1 MVIKM
6 HTLEE
11 LEVFALENHIPIA
24 RHQVVEYMVNLIQEK
39 NYKSFFEIG
48 TAIGYTSIIIYK
60 SNPNIR
66 LVTIENDLERVV
78 VAQKNFLDFNI
89 QDKIQFIIDDATL
102 YNTDELFD
110 LIFIDAAKKKNQ
122 FFFDK
127 FSKNLKDGGT
137 IIVDN
142 MNLQDLWLKIN
153 VKKRAK
159 YNQINQDF
167 KDYICSLKDY
177 NVEIF
182 DNIGD
187 GIAVI
192 TKK

>member
-1 MVIKM
+1 
-6 HTLEE
+6 
-11 LEVFALENHIPIA
+11 
-24 RHQVVEYMVNLIQEK
+24 
-39 NYKSFFEIG
+39 
-48 TAIGYTSIIIYK
+48 
-60 SNPNIR
+60 
-66 LVTIENDLERVV
+66 
-78 VAQKNFLDFNI
+78 
-89 QDKIQFIIDDATL
+89 
-102 YNTDELFD
+102 
-110 LIFIDAAKKKNQ
+110 
-122 FFFDK
+122 
-127 FSKNLKDGGT
+127 
-137 IIVDN
+137 

>member
-1 MVIKM
+1 MTREAGHRNV
-6 HTLEE
+6 
-11 LEVFALENHIPIA
+11 VFNSVPI
-24 RHQVVEYMVNLIQEK
+24 YM
-39 NYKSFFEIG
+39 
-48 TAIGYTSIIIYK
+48 
-60 SNPNIR
+60 
-66 LVTIENDLERVV
+66 
-78 VAQKNFLDFNI
+78 LDKDRQGLFSH
-89 QDKIQFIIDDATL
+89 FVF
-102 YNTDELFD
+102 TDEKTNEVD
-110 LIFIDAAKKKNQ
+110 AVIDAAKKKNQ

-127 FSKNLKDGGT
+127 FSKNLKEGGT